1 MKLIID
7 GEMFGEIEIKEKSIS
22 IFTEA
27 VEKKYK
33 GKGNIIVSII
43 EKSGKKH
50 DFLSPKI
57 MEEIDTSAEEIEI
70 ITATPKEIAIA
81 SIFDAVML
89 MENIKYEIKNIS
101 ELLLTGKYEEGMV
114 RFSKIVQQLSS
125 IVQLI
130 DELKNGGIIRLAKGS
145 VFFTEFMR
153 KVDSLNEIL
162 YKIEDALNLEDWIL
176 TSDIL
181 DFELIPVVEKWQEAM
196 PRICEDIINST
207 VLH

>member
-7 GEMFGEIEIKEKSIS
+7 GEMFGEIEIKDKSIS

-33 GKGNIIVSII
+33 GNGNIIVSII

-50 DFLSPKI
+50 DFLSSRI
-57 MEEIDTSAEEIEI
+57 IDAIDMSAEEIEI

-81 SIFDAVML
+81 SVYDAVML
-89 MENIKYEIKNIS
+89 MENIKYEIKSTS

-114 RFSKIVQQLSS
+114 RFSKVVQQLSS
-125 IVQLI
+125 IVRLVN
-130 DELKNGGIIRLAKGS
+130 ELKNGGIIRFTSESGALA
-145 VFFTEFMR
+145 EFMENT
-153 KVDSLNEIL
+153 DSLNEML
-162 YKIEDALNLEDWIL
+162 CRIEDALNLEDWIL

-181 DFELIPVVEKWQEAM
+181 DFELMPVVEKWQEAM
-196 PRICEDIINST
+196 PRICEDIINCT